1 VHIHSLYSES
11 SNQHFCVLGMACKSK
26 LPEPQGWKTNCF
38 LLGGA
43 TITSVSWT
51 RRASPNSPSL
61 RDGRQIAFSGRR
73 NHYFCVLDMAHKSKL
88 PEPCV
93 PVPIDEQ
100 IYGSYVAVHNWG
112 PRRMKS
118 TDRLCH
124 LKSEMNTKR
133 PA

>member
-1 VHIHSLYSES
+1 
-11 SNQHFCVLGMACKSK
+11 M
-26 LPEPQGWKTNCF
+26 
-38 LLGGA
+38 
-43 TITSVSWT
+43 TSVSWT
-51 RRASPNSPSL
+51 WRASPNSPSL
-61 RDGRQIAFSGRR
+61 RDGRQIAFSGRH
-73 NHYFCVLDMAHKSKL
+73 NHYFCVLDMARKSKL

-100 IYGSYVAVHNWG
+100 IHGSYVAVHNRG

-118 TDRLCH
+118 TDRLHC